1 MSKTISIPISGRL
14 TSLLL
19 LLGSSFA
26 NTLMASPVVTG
37 SVSLDAM
44 TGLYDY
50 SYTIDNTGGPGNV
63 TQLYLQVNS
72 IGGADFYP
80 TSYSSP
86 AGWTFSVGWFA
97 GSSCTLFGECGG
109 FWSWQTPNG
118 SPNGLPSGQTL
129 GGFSFETA
137 VAPST
142 SVANHDPLY
151 YPYFPMTPCSGTS
164 WRQTFCCPDRGLNPS
179 APRSRRPTGLFSWA
193 GRGCFLRRVIRLTAE
208 IFLGEKC
215 KWSPGTSRWDASWYG
230 LPDVAMTLNNLG
242 LLCSDTQRLT
252 LAGGWL
258 GRGRG

>member
-142 SVANHDPLY
+142 SVANDYSLY
-151 YPYFPMTPCSGTS
+151 YPYFPYDTVFGNVVAPDFLLPRPGPEPFRTPEPTTYWLVLLGMAGLLFKARHPADSGEI
-164 WRQTFCCPDRGLNPS
+164 
-179 APRSRRPTGLFSWA
+179 SRR
-193 GRGCFLRRVIRLTAE
+193 
-208 IFLGEKC
+208 
-215 KWSPGTSRWDASWYG
+215 
-230 LPDVAMTLNNLG
+230 
-242 LLCSDTQRLT
+242 
-252 LAGGWL
+252 
-258 GRGRG
+258 